1 MEDLKNI
8 QLLACLVRLAQLQ
21 SDNLDRLALREAVVN
36 AQEKNPDDAKAQI
49 RHITKQLRLPQARWK
64 PEPQQ
69 DSAPALLCRIEPFFG
84 IEWGLLR
91 GKNPQNQ
98 WVSEWWDSTSN
109 RWVER
114 ADEALP
120 DHHAISLKLSQPYVA
135 SKSPV
140 FRLILDELLS
150 HRRIL
155 RETVLASLIAT
166 LLALA
171 ISFFSMQVYDRV
183 IPSAAMQTL
192 LVLTLGVLL
201 ALFFEWLIK
210 HVRSNLYEE
219 LIDQV
224 DQRLARMV
232 YLRFLSVR
240 LDQMPHSVGALAS
253 QMRGY
258 ETIRGFMTSMTTNL
272 MVDAPFALF
281 FAVVI
286 AFIAGPLALIPTF
299 FFLLSVSI
307 GLLYRKRLENIAKQ
321 ALAAGNLKTGLLVE
335 TIEGAETIK
344 SGQGG
349 WRMLNRWM
357 RTTNEARESELE
369 MRNISEHAQ
378 HLAASFQQVSY
389 VLMVAFGAYL
399 VTRSEVSQGG
409 LIACTILAGRVLSA
423 VAIIPGQIV
432 QWSHAKASLQSLDK
446 LWSLEDDHHGQAQP
460 IALEN
465 IRGEYKLETVTSHY
479 HGSRALT
486 VPQLI
491 IRPGEKIGVLGPVG
505 SGKTTLLRILSGM
518 YKPQEG
524 RVLLD
529 GIDIAHIDKHL
540 LAGHIG
546 YVQQDG
552 RLFSGTLRDNLILG
566 QIDPGDEVIL
576 EAARQTGLMQ
586 AVITPH
592 PHGLQRLIYE
602 GGTGLSGGQRQL
614 VNLTRT
620 VLRKPSIWLLDEP
633 TASMDRNTELHMTHT
648 LQKAIKPTDTLVLV
662 THKQEML
669 SLVDRLIVV
678 LNHQIA
684 LDGPKKEV
692 LDQLSGTTRSAP
704 NSNSMHL
711 RQA

>member
-1 MEDLKNI
+1 MEDVKNA
-8 QLLACLVRLAQLQ
+8 QLLPCLVRLSQLQ
-21 SDNLDRLALREAVVN
+21 SDNLDRLALREAVETAQDN
-36 AQEKNPDDAKAQI
+36 APEDAKAQI
-49 RHITKQLRLPQARWK
+49 RYITKQLRLPAARWK
-64 PEPQQ
+64 PEPQL
-69 DSAPALLCRIEPFFG
+69 DSAPALLCRIETYFG

-91 GKNPQNQ
+91 GKNAQNQ
-98 WVSEWWDSTSN
+98 WISEWWDKHDS

-114 ADEALP
+114 ADDALP
-120 DHHAISLKLSQPYVA
+120 DHQAISLKLSQPYVA

-150 HRRIL
+150 HRRII
-155 RETVLASLIAT
+155 RETILASLIAT

-183 IPSAAMQTL
+183 IPSSAMQTL
-192 LVLTLGVLL
+192 LVLTLGVLV
-201 ALFFEWLIK
+201 AIFFEWLIK

-224 DQRLARMV
+224 DQRLSRTV

-240 LDQMPHSVGALAS
+240 LDQMPQSVGALAS

-281 FAVVI
+281 FAGVI

-299 FFLLSVSI
+299 FFLVSVAI
-307 GLLYRKRLENIAKQ
+307 GLFYRKRLENIAKQ
-321 ALAAGNLKTGLLVE
+321 AMAASNLKTGLLVE

-344 SGQGG
+344 AGQGG
-349 WRMLNRWM
+349 WRMLTRWM
-357 RTTNEARESELE
+357 RTSNDARDSELE
-369 MRNISEHAQ
+369 MRSISEHSQ
-378 HLAASFQQVSY
+378 HIAASFQQISY
-389 VLMVAFGAYL
+389 VLLVAFGAYL
-399 VTRSEVSQGG
+399 VTRSEISQGG
-409 LIACTILAGRVLSA
+409 LIACSILSGRVLSA

-446 LWSLEDDHHGQAQP
+446 LWSLQDDHHGQSQP

-465 IRGEYKLETVTSHY
+465 IRGEYRLENITSHY
-479 HGSRALT
+479 HGSRALMVST
-486 VPQLI
+486 LM
-491 IRPGEKIGVLGPVG
+491 IRPGEKIGILGPVG
-505 SGKTTLLRILSGM
+505 SGKTTLLRALSGM

-529 GIDIAHIDKHL
+529 GIDLAHIDKPL
-540 LAGHIG
+540 LAEHIG

-566 QIDPGDEVIL
+566 QVDPGDEAIL
-576 EAARQTGLMQ
+576 EAARKTGLMQ

-592 PHGLQRLIYE
+592 PHGLQRTIYE

-620 VLRKPSIWLLDEP
+620 VLRQPCIWLLDEP
-633 TASMDRNTELHMTHT
+633 TASMDRNTEAHVTQT
-648 LQKAIKPTDTLVLV
+648 LKDAIKPTDTLVLV
-662 THKQEML
+662 THKSEML
-669 SLVDRLIVV
+669 DLVDRLIVIY
-678 LNHQIA
+678 NHQVA
-684 LDGPKKEV
+684 FDGPKQDV
-692 LDQLSGTTRSAP
+692 LRQLHNARPEAANHTT
-704 NSNSMHL
+704 HL

>member
-1 MEDLKNI
+1 MEDVKNA
-8 QLLACLVRLAQLQ
+8 QLLPCLVRLSQLQ
-21 SDNLDRLALREAVVN
+21 SDNLDRLALREAVETAQDN
-36 AQEKNPDDAKAQI
+36 APEDAKAQI
-49 RHITKQLRLPQARWK
+49 RYITKQLRLPAARWK
-64 PEPQQ
+64 PEPQL
-69 DSAPALLCRIEPFFG
+69 DSAPALLCRIEPYFG

-91 GKNPQNQ
+91 GKNAQNQ
-98 WVSEWWDSTSN
+98 WISEWWDKHDS

-114 ADEALP
+114 ADDALP
-120 DHHAISLKLSQPYVA
+120 DHQAISLKLSQPYVA

-150 HRRIL
+150 HRRII

-183 IPSAAMQTL
+183 IPSSAMQTL
-192 LVLTLGVLL
+192 LVLTLGVLV
-201 ALFFEWLIK
+201 AIFFEWLIK

-224 DQRLARMV
+224 DQRLSRTV

-240 LDQMPHSVGALAS
+240 LDQMPQSVGALAS

-281 FAVVI
+281 FAGVI

-299 FFLLSVSI
+299 FFLVSVAI
-307 GLLYRKRLENIAKQ
+307 GLFYRKRLENIAKQ
-321 ALAAGNLKTGLLVE
+321 AMAASNLKTGLLVE

-344 SGQGG
+344 AGQGG
-349 WRMLNRWM
+349 WRMLTRWM
-357 RTTNEARESELE
+357 RTSNDARDSELE
-369 MRNISEHAQ
+369 MRSISEHSQ
-378 HLAASFQQVSY
+378 HIAASFQQISY
-389 VLMVAFGAYL
+389 VLLVAFGAYL
-399 VTRSEVSQGG
+399 VTRSEISQGG
-409 LIACTILAGRVLSA
+409 LIACSILSGRVLSA

-446 LWSLEDDHHGQAQP
+446 LWSLQDDHHGQSQP

-465 IRGEYKLETVTSHY
+465 IRGEYRLENITSHY
-479 HGSRALT
+479 HGSRALMVST
-486 VPQLI
+486 LM
-491 IRPGEKIGVLGPVG
+491 IRPGEKIGILGPVG
-505 SGKTTLLRILSGM
+505 SGKTTLLRALSGM

-529 GIDIAHIDKHL
+529 GIDLAHIDKPL
-540 LAGHIG
+540 LAEHIG

-566 QIDPGDEVIL
+566 QVDPGDEAIL
-576 EAARQTGLMQ
+576 EAARKTGLMQ

-592 PHGLQRLIYE
+592 PHGLQRTIYE

-620 VLRKPSIWLLDEP
+620 VLRQPCIWLLDEP
-633 TASMDRNTELHMTHT
+633 TASMDRNTEAHVTQT
-648 LQKAIKPTDTLVLV
+648 LKDAIKPTDTLVLV
-662 THKQEML
+662 THKSEML
-669 SLVDRLIVV
+669 DLVDRLIVIY
-678 LNHQIA
+678 NHQVA
-684 LDGPKKEV
+684 LDGPKQDV
-692 LDQLSGTTRSAP
+692 
-704 NSNSMHL
+704 L
-711 RQA
+711 RQLHNARPEAANHTTHIRQA

>member
-1 MEDLKNI
+1 MEDVKNA
-8 QLLACLVRLAQLQ
+8 QLLPCLVRLSQLQ
-21 SDNLDRLALREAVVN
+21 SDNLDRLALREAVETAQDN
-36 AQEKNPDDAKAQI
+36 APEDAKAQI
-49 RHITKQLRLPQARWK
+49 RYITKQLRLPAARWK
-64 PEPQQ
+64 PEPQL
-69 DSAPALLCRIEPFFG
+69 DSAPALLCRIEPYFG

-91 GKNPQNQ
+91 GKNAQNQ
-98 WVSEWWDSTSN
+98 WISEWWDKHDS

-114 ADEALP
+114 ADDALP
-120 DHHAISLKLSQPYVA
+120 DHQAISLKLSQPYVA

-150 HRRIL
+150 HRRII

-183 IPSAAMQTL
+183 IPSSAMQTL
-192 LVLTLGVLL
+192 LVLTLGVLV
-201 ALFFEWLIK
+201 AIFFEWLIK

-224 DQRLARMV
+224 DQRLSRTV

-240 LDQMPHSVGALAS
+240 LDQMPQSVGALAS

-281 FAVVI
+281 FAGVI

-299 FFLLSVSI
+299 FFLVSVAI
-307 GLLYRKRLENIAKQ
+307 GLFYRKRLENIAKQ
-321 ALAAGNLKTGLLVE
+321 AMAASNLKTGLLVE

-344 SGQGG
+344 AGQGG
-349 WRMLNRWM
+349 WRMLTRWM
-357 RTTNEARESELE
+357 RTSNDARDSELE
-369 MRNISEHAQ
+369 MRSISEHSQ
-378 HLAASFQQVSY
+378 HIAASFQQISY
-389 VLMVAFGAYL
+389 VLLVAFGAYL
-399 VTRSEVSQGG
+399 VTRSEISQGG
-409 LIACTILAGRVLSA
+409 LIACSILSGRVLSA

-446 LWSLEDDHHGQAQP
+446 LWSLQDDHHGQSQP

-465 IRGEYKLETVTSHY
+465 IRGEYRLENITSHY
-479 HGSRALT
+479 HGSRALMVST
-486 VPQLI
+486 LM
-491 IRPGEKIGVLGPVG
+491 IRPGEKIGILGPVG
-505 SGKTTLLRILSGM
+505 SGKTTLLRALSGM

-529 GIDIAHIDKHL
+529 GIDLAHIDKPL
-540 LAGHIG
+540 LAEHIG

-566 QIDPGDEVIL
+566 QVDPGDEAIL
-576 EAARQTGLMQ
+576 EAARKTGLMQ

-592 PHGLQRLIYE
+592 PHGLQRTIYE

-620 VLRKPSIWLLDEP
+620 VLRQPCIWLLDEP
-633 TASMDRNTELHMTHT
+633 TASMDRNTEAHVTQT
-648 LQKAIKPTDTLVLV
+648 LKDAIKPTDTLVLV
-662 THKQEML
+662 THKSEML
-669 SLVDRLIVV
+669 DLVDRLIVIY
-678 LNHQIA
+678 NHKVA
-684 LDGPKKEV
+684 LDGPKQDV
-692 LDQLSGTTRSAP
+692 LRQLHNARPEAANHTT
-704 NSNSMHL
+704 HL

>member
-1 MEDLKNI
+1 MEDFKNA
-8 QLLACLVRLAQLQ
+8 QLLPCLVRLSQLQ
-21 SDNLDRLALREAVVN
+21 SDNLDRLALREAVETAQDN
-36 AQEKNPDDAKAQI
+36 APEDAKAQI
-49 RHITKQLRLPQARWK
+49 RYITKQLRLPAARWK
-64 PEPQQ
+64 PEPQL
-69 DSAPALLCRIEPFFG
+69 DSAPALLCRIEPYFG

-91 GKNPQNQ
+91 GKNAQNQ
-98 WVSEWWDSTSN
+98 WISEWWDKHDS

-114 ADEALP
+114 ADDALP
-120 DHHAISLKLSQPYVA
+120 DHQAISLKLSQPYVA

-150 HRRIL
+150 HRRII
-155 RETVLASLIAT
+155 RETILASLIAT

-183 IPSAAMQTL
+183 IPSSAMQTL
-192 LVLTLGVLL
+192 LVLTLGVLV
-201 ALFFEWLIK
+201 AIFFEWLIK

-224 DQRLARMV
+224 DQRLSRTV

-240 LDQMPHSVGALAS
+240 LDQMPQSVGALAS

-281 FAVVI
+281 FAGVI

-299 FFLLSVSI
+299 FFLVSVAI
-307 GLLYRKRLENIAKQ
+307 GLFYRKRLENIAKQ
-321 ALAAGNLKTGLLVE
+321 AMAASNLKTGLLVE

-344 SGQGG
+344 AGQGG
-349 WRMLNRWM
+349 WRMLTRWM
-357 RTTNEARESELE
+357 RTSNDARDSELE
-369 MRNISEHAQ
+369 MRSISEHSQ
-378 HLAASFQQVSY
+378 HIAASFQQISY
-389 VLMVAFGAYL
+389 VLLVAFGAYL
-399 VTRSEVSQGG
+399 VTRSEISQGG
-409 LIACTILAGRVLSA
+409 LIACSILSGRVLSA

-446 LWSLEDDHHGQAQP
+446 LWSLQDDHHGQSQP

-465 IRGEYKLETVTSHY
+465 IRGEYRLENITSHY
-479 HGSRALT
+479 HGSRALMVST
-486 VPQLI
+486 LM
-491 IRPGEKIGVLGPVG
+491 IRPGEKIGILGPVG
-505 SGKTTLLRILSGM
+505 SGKTTLLRALSGM

-529 GIDIAHIDKHL
+529 GIDLAHIDKPL
-540 LAGHIG
+540 LAEHIG

-566 QIDPGDEVIL
+566 QVDPGDEAIL
-576 EAARQTGLMQ
+576 EAARKTGLMQ

-592 PHGLQRLIYE
+592 PHGLQRTIYE

-620 VLRKPSIWLLDEP
+620 VLRQPCIWLLDEP
-633 TASMDRNTELHMTHT
+633 TASMDRNTEAHVTQT
-648 LQKAIKPTDTLVLV
+648 LKDAIKPTDTLVLV
-662 THKQEML
+662 THKSEML
-669 SLVDRLIVV
+669 DLVDRLIVIY
-678 LNHQIA
+678 NHQVA
-684 LDGPKKEV
+684 LDGPKQDV
-692 LDQLSGTTRSAP
+692 LRQLHNARPEAANHTT
-704 NSNSMHL
+704 HL

>member
-1 MEDLKNI
+1 MEDVKNA
-8 QLLACLVRLAQLQ
+8 QLLPCLVRLSQLQ
-21 SDNLDRLALREAVVN
+21 SDNLDRLALREAVETAQDN
-36 AQEKNPDDAKAQI
+36 APEDAKAQI
-49 RHITKQLRLPQARWK
+49 RYITKQLRLPAARWK
-64 PEPQQ
+64 PEPQL
-69 DSAPALLCRIEPFFG
+69 DSAPALLCRIEPYFG

-91 GKNPQNQ
+91 GKNAQNQ
-98 WVSEWWDSTSN
+98 WISEWWDKHDS

-114 ADEALP
+114 ADDALP
-120 DHHAISLKLSQPYVA
+120 DHQAISLKLSQPYVA

-150 HRRIL
+150 HRRII

-183 IPSAAMQTL
+183 IPSSAMQTL
-192 LVLTLGVLL
+192 LVLTLGVLV
-201 ALFFEWLIK
+201 AIFFEWLIK

-224 DQRLARMV
+224 DQCLSRTV

-240 LDQMPHSVGALAS
+240 LDQMPQSVGALAS

-281 FAVVI
+281 FAGVI

-299 FFLLSVSI
+299 FFLVSVAI
-307 GLLYRKRLENIAKQ
+307 GLFYRKRLENIAKQ
-321 ALAAGNLKTGLLVE
+321 AMAASNLKTGLLVE

-344 SGQGG
+344 AGQGG
-349 WRMLNRWM
+349 WRMLTRWM
-357 RTTNEARESELE
+357 RTSNDARDSELE
-369 MRNISEHAQ
+369 MRSISEHSQ
-378 HLAASFQQVSY
+378 HIAASFQQISY
-389 VLMVAFGAYL
+389 VLLVAFGAYL
-399 VTRSEVSQGG
+399 VTRSEISQGG
-409 LIACTILAGRVLSA
+409 LIACSILSGRVLSA

-446 LWSLEDDHHGQAQP
+446 LWSLQDDHHGQSQP

-465 IRGEYKLETVTSHY
+465 IRGEYRLENITSHY
-479 HGSRALT
+479 HGSRALMVST
-486 VPQLI
+486 LM
-491 IRPGEKIGVLGPVG
+491 IRPGEKIGILGPVG
-505 SGKTTLLRILSGM
+505 SGKTTLLRALSGM

-529 GIDIAHIDKHL
+529 GIDLAHIDKPL
-540 LAGHIG
+540 LAEHIG

-566 QIDPGDEVIL
+566 QVDPGDEAIL
-576 EAARQTGLMQ
+576 EAARKTGLMQ

-592 PHGLQRLIYE
+592 PHGLQRTIYE

-620 VLRKPSIWLLDEP
+620 VLRQPCIWLLDEP
-633 TASMDRNTELHMTHT
+633 TASMDRNTEAHVTQT
-648 LQKAIKPTDTLVLV
+648 LKDAIKPTDTLVLV
-662 THKQEML
+662 THKSEML
-669 SLVDRLIVV
+669 DLVDRLIVIY
-678 LNHQIA
+678 NHQVA
-684 LDGPKKEV
+684 LDGPKQDV
-692 LDQLSGTTRSAP
+692 LRQLHNARPEAANHTT
-704 NSNSMHL
+704 HL

>member
-1 MEDLKNI
+1 MEDVKNA
-8 QLLACLVRLAQLQ
+8 QLLPCLVRLSQLQ
-21 SDNLDRLALREAVVN
+21 SDNLDRLALREAVETAQDN
-36 AQEKNPDDAKAQI
+36 APEDAKAQI
-49 RHITKQLRLPQARWK
+49 RYITKQLRLPAARWK
-64 PEPQQ
+64 PEPQL
-69 DSAPALLCRIEPFFG
+69 DSAPALLCRIEPYFG

-91 GKNPQNQ
+91 GKNAQNQ
-98 WVSEWWDSTSN
+98 WISEWWDKHDS

-114 ADEALP
+114 ADDALP
-120 DHHAISLKLSQPYVA
+120 DHQAISLKLSQPYVA

-150 HRRIL
+150 HRRII

-183 IPSAAMQTL
+183 IPSSAMQTL
-192 LVLTLGVLL
+192 LVLTLGVLV
-201 ALFFEWLIK
+201 AIFFEWLIK

-224 DQRLARMV
+224 DQRLSRTV

-240 LDQMPHSVGALAS
+240 LDQMPQSVGALAS

-281 FAVVI
+281 FAGVI

-299 FFLLSVSI
+299 FFLVSVAI
-307 GLLYRKRLENIAKQ
+307 GLFYRKRLEHIAKQ
-321 ALAAGNLKTGLLVE
+321 AMAASNLKTGLLVE

-344 SGQGG
+344 AGQGG
-349 WRMLNRWM
+349 WRMLTRWM
-357 RTTNEARESELE
+357 RTSNDARDSELE
-369 MRNISEHAQ
+369 MRSISEHSQ
-378 HLAASFQQVSY
+378 HIAASFQQISY
-389 VLMVAFGAYL
+389 VLLVAFGAYL
-399 VTRSEVSQGG
+399 VTRSEISQGG
-409 LIACTILAGRVLSA
+409 LIACSILSGRVLSA

-446 LWSLEDDHHGQAQP
+446 LWALQDDHHGQSQP

-465 IRGEYKLETVTSHY
+465 IRGEYRLENITSHY
-479 HGSRALT
+479 HGSRALMVST
-486 VPQLI
+486 LM
-491 IRPGEKIGVLGPVG
+491 IRPGEKIGILGPVG
-505 SGKTTLLRILSGM
+505 SGKTTLLRALSGM

-529 GIDIAHIDKHL
+529 GIDLAHIDKPL
-540 LAGHIG
+540 LAEHIG

-566 QIDPGDEVIL
+566 QVDPGDAAIL
-576 EAARQTGLMQ
+576 EAARKTGLLQ

-592 PHGLQRLIYE
+592 PHGLQRTIYE

-620 VLRKPSIWLLDEP
+620 VLRQPCIWLLDEP
-633 TASMDRNTELHMTHT
+633 TASMDRNTEAHVTQT
-648 LQKAIKPTDTLVLV
+648 LKDAIKPTDTLVLV
-662 THKQEML
+662 THKSEML
-669 SLVDRLIVV
+669 DLVDRLIVIY
-678 LNHQIA
+678 NHQVA
-684 LDGPKKEV
+684 LDGPKQDV
-692 LDQLSGTTRSAP
+692 LRQLHNARPEAANHTT
-704 NSNSMHL
+704 HL